1 MTSCRFESNHSSTVT
16 LHGGPVV
23 LRPVRATPCFNRMA
37 FGFHVY
43 TICYFLRYDTV
54 YLHALRSKNQVAQKK
69 IVPITIVRKGTTKHS
84 KAPST
89 PTTTSK
95 QHCRMLQFE
104 RFFRHCCRFRQQC
117 RTKFRPFDTIRL
129 CQKDVIS
136 FDIVVETGNIIAKK
150 TTTLSKQH
158 STLSKR
164 QNFTINSFDIVA
176 VFGNEVERCFDIVAG
191 VDRF

>member
-84 KAPST
+84 KPRPHQQQRRSNIVECYNLNDSFDTVAAATMSNEISSFRYD
-89 PTTTSK
+89 TTLSK
-95 QHCRMLQFE
+95 GRNFVRYCCRNRQHYCQKNDNFVEATFDFVKKTKFYDKLD
-104 RFFRHCCRFRQQC
+104 RHCCRFW
-117 RTKFRPFDTIRL
+117 
-129 CQKDVIS
+129 
-136 FDIVVETGNIIAKK
+136 
-150 TTTLSKQH
+150 
-158 STLSKR
+158 
-164 QNFTINSFDIVA
+164 
-176 VFGNEVERCFDIVAG
+176 
-191 VDRF
+191 